1 MTLFVLYCAFMLAVY
16 TNSEGNLTRFVY
28 VISGLVARNLTLVS
42 AEPWTYTTQNIGY
55 SSET

>member
-42 AEPWTYTTQNIGY
+42 AEP
-55 SSET
+55 